1 MADDIFRL
9 ALAVLAVWRITHLLA
24 REDGPW
30 DTFRTLRGRTA
41 GGLLGR
47 LLACFYC
54 LSVWVALPFALFVGT
69 TPIEQFV
76 AWWAISGGAI
86 LLERATA
93 EPLAIPIEGGGDE
106 LLRTERRPADDQP
119 G

>member
-1 MADDIFRL
+1 MMPDIFRL
-9 ALAVLAVWRITHLLA
+9 VLAVLAVWRITHLLA

-30 DTFRTLRGRTA
+30 EAFREIRARTA
-41 GGLLGR
+41 GTMVGR

-54 LSVWVALPFALFVGT
+54 LSVWVAVPFALFVGAT
-69 TPIEQFV
+69 AVEEFV

-93 EPLAIPIEGGGDE
+93 EPLAIQIEDGGDE